1 MKKKAMNQ
9 PAVQPLTNLQ
19 LELLELYAHHT
30 SEEELL
36 EIKQILGEYY
46 ARKAFAL
53 ADEIWDK
60 NGWNQQT
67 MESWSKEKLR
77 TPYKSQQEF
86 FNKKKN
92 N

>member
-1 MKKKAMNQ
+1 MNQ
-9 PAVQPLTNLQ
+9 PASPQLSNLQ

-30 SEEELL
+30 SEDELM
-36 EIKQILGEYY
+36 EIKQLLGEYY

-60 NGWNQQT
+60 NNWSQET
-67 MESWSKEKLR
+67 MQSWSKEKLR

-86 FNKKKN
+86 LKKKKN